1 MGRRLDSED
10 GSMNW
15 RDYLTPEE
23 TQELERIDEERREGQ
38 GLRRKIFDRCRR
50 RMERKNKS

>member
-1 MGRRLDSED
+1 
-10 GSMNW
+10 MNW